1 MQHLKYILG
10 HFICYKLLKYK
21 ENNVFPIK
29 YMYTGVR
36 IKTILTL
43 TLILTFLHV
52 AILIVI
58 KRLIYSNIPVIVM
71 WCNCKNLYI
80 DYSAKCFCLDPIQ

>member
-1 MQHLKYILG
+1 MYAAFEI
-10 HFICYKLLKYK
+10 YSK

-43 TLILTFLHV
+43 TLILTFSACFNTHCDKE
-52 AILIVI
+52 I
-58 KRLIYSNIPVIVM
+58 
-71 WCNCKNLYI
+71 NL
-80 DYSAKCFCLDPIQ
+80 F